1 VKRFSL
7 PAAIQATRSPEV
19 TLPSICVLGS
29 INVDFFIR
37 VDALPRPNETIMGHD
52 TAVAMG
58 GKGLNQAVAAA
69 QAGIETRMIGAVGDD
84 HFSAMAREFLKKR
97 GVNDEAVRS
106 LPGTGTGMA
115 NILVA
120 PDGQNMIVVSS
131 GANARL
137 APAHAQAAETLIAE
151 ADALV
156 VQLETP
162 LETLKAALDIA
173 TANGV
178 KTILNPAPVDMG
190 VFDLL
195 PLAEVVTPNE
205 TELARLTGIE
215 GQDDASLIR
224 AMQTLRAHGAETV
237 ITTLGAN
244 GCAGLIDGEL
254 VRLPA
259 FKVEA
264 VDAVGAGDVFNG
276 ALAARLV
283 SGDDYISAMRY
294 ASAASALSVT
304 RYSADSAP
312 TAAEVEAFLAEQ

>member
-1 VKRFSL
+1 MS
-7 PAAIQATRSPEV
+7 A
-19 TLPSICVLGS
+19 SILVLGS

-37 VDALPRPNETIMGHD
+37 VDALPKPNETIMGHD

-69 QAGIETRMIGAVGDD
+69 HAGVNTRMVGAVGDD
-84 HFSAMAREFLKKR
+84 NFGGMARDFLKKR
-97 GVNDEAVRS
+97 AVDDASVVVLEGV
-106 LPGTGTGMA
+106 GTGMA

-131 GANARL
+131 AANARL
-137 APAHAQAAETLIAE
+137 TPAHAEAVEALIAS
-151 ADALV
+151 AGALV

-162 LETLKAALDIA
+162 LDTLKAALEIA

-178 KTILNPAPVDMG
+178 KTILNPAPVDSG

-195 PLAEVVTPNE
+195 PLCEVVTPNE
-205 TELARLTGIE
+205 TELAKLTGID
-215 GQDDASLIR
+215 GQDDESLIR

-283 SGDDYISAMRY
+283 LGDDYVSAMRY
-294 ASAASALSVT
+294 ASAASAISVT
-304 RYSADSAP
+304 RRSADAAP
-312 TAAEVEAFLAEQ
+312 TAAEVEAFLRDRA

>member
-1 VKRFSL
+1 MS
-7 PAAIQATRSPEV
+7 A
-19 TLPSICVLGS
+19 SILVLGS

-69 QAGIETRMIGAVGDD
+69 QSGVDTRMVGAVGNDN
-84 HFSAMAREFLKKR
+84 FGVMARDFLKKR
-97 GVNDEAVRS
+97 GVNDQSVLALDGV
-106 LPGTGTGMA
+106 GTGMA

-131 GANARL
+131 AANARL
-137 APAHAQAAETLIAE
+137 TPAHAEAAEALIAE
-151 ADALV
+151 AGALV

-162 LETLKAALDIA
+162 LDTLKAALEIA
-173 TANGV
+173 MANGV
-178 KTILNPAPVDMG
+178 KTVLNPAPVDPG

-195 PLAEVVTPNE
+195 PLCEVVTPNE
-205 TELARLTGIE
+205 TELAKLTGID
-215 GQDDASLIR
+215 GQDDESLVR

-259 FKVEA
+259 FTVEA

-283 SGDDYISAMRY
+283 LGDDYVSAMRY
-294 ASAASALSVT
+294 ASAASAISVT
-304 RYSADSAP
+304 RRSADAAP
-312 TAAEVEAFLAEQ
+312 TADEVAAFLAARS

>member
-1 VKRFSL
+1 MS
-7 PAAIQATRSPEV
+7 
-19 TLPSICVLGS
+19 SIVVLGS

-37 VDALPRPNETIMGHD
+37 VDALPKPNETIMGHD

-69 QAGIETRMIGAVGDD
+69 RSGVEARMIGAVGSDN
-84 HFSAMAREFLKKR
+84 FGVMARDFLKAR
-97 GVNDEAVRS
+97 GVNDDHVVALDGV
-106 LPGTGTGMA
+106 GTGMA

-131 GANARL
+131 AANARL
-137 APAHAQAAETLIAE
+137 TPDHAEQNQSLIENAG
-151 ADALV
+151 ALV

-162 LETLKAALDIA
+162 LETLKAALEIA
-173 TANGV
+173 MAAGV
-178 KTILNPAPVDMG
+178 KTILNPAPVDQG

-195 PLAEVVTPNE
+195 PLCEVVTPNE
-205 TELARLTGIE
+205 TELAKLTGID
-215 GQDDASLIR
+215 GQDDAALIT

-237 ITTLGAN
+237 IVTLGDK

-254 VRLPA
+254 IRLPA

-283 SGDDYISAMRY
+283 LGDDYVRAMRY
-294 ASAASALSVT
+294 ASAASAISVT
-304 RYSADSAP
+304 RYSADAAP
-312 TAAEVEAFLAEQ
+312 TMAEVEAFLAERP

>member
-1 VKRFSL
+1 MS
-7 PAAIQATRSPEV
+7 A
-19 TLPSICVLGS
+19 SILILGS

-52 TAVAMG
+52 TAVALG

-69 QAGIETRMIGAVGDD
+69 QSGVTTRMVGAVGNDS
-84 HFSAMAREFLKKR
+84 FGGMARDFLKKR
-97 GVNDEAVRS
+97 GVDEAAV
-106 LPGTGTGMA
+106 LTLDDVGTGMA

-131 GANARL
+131 AANARL
-137 APAHAQAAETLIAE
+137 TPAHAEAAEALIGG

-162 LETLKAALDIA
+162 LETLKTALELA
-173 TANGV
+173 TARGV
-178 KTILNPAPVDMG
+178 RTVLNPAPVDMG

-195 PLAEVVTPNE
+195 PLCDVVTPNE

-215 GQDDASLIR
+215 AQDDASLIQ
-224 AMQTLRAHGAETV
+224 AMQSLRAHGAETV
-237 ITTLGAN
+237 ITTLGSN

-259 FKVEA
+259 FKVDA

-283 SGDDYISAMRY
+283 LGDDYVSAMRY
-294 ASAASALSVT
+294 ASAAAAISVT

-312 TAAEVEAFLAEQ
+312 TAEEVTAFLAARA

>member
-1 VKRFSL
+1 MS
-7 PAAIQATRSPEV
+7 A
-19 TLPSICVLGS
+19 SILVLGS

-37 VDALPRPNETIMGHD
+37 VDALPKPNETIMGHD

-69 QAGIETRMIGAVGDD
+69 QAGVKTRMVGAVGDD
-84 HFSAMAREFLKKR
+84 NFGGMARDFLKKR
-97 GVNDEAVRS
+97 GVDEASVVV
-106 LPGTGTGMA
+106 LDGVGTGMA

-131 GANARL
+131 AANARL
-137 APAHAQAAETLIAE
+137 TPAHAEAAEALIAS
-151 ADALV
+151 AGALV

-162 LETLKAALDIA
+162 LNTLKAALEIA

-178 KTILNPAPVDMG
+178 KTVLNPAPVDSG

-195 PLAEVVTPNE
+195 PLCEVVTPNE
-205 TELARLTGIE
+205 TELAKLTGID
-215 GQDDASLIR
+215 GQDDESLVR

-283 SGDDYISAMRY
+283 LGDDYVSAMRY
-294 ASAASALSVT
+294 ASAASAISVT
-304 RYSADSAP
+304 RRSADAAP
-312 TAAEVEAFLAEQ
+312 TAAEVEAFLRERA